1 MELYNDDCLN
11 KLKDFKKHSID
22 CVIVDLPYGQT
33 DCKWDCKIDLN
44 KMWIELKR
52 ICKPCANILF
62 FTTTKFGVELINSN
76 SRAFCYDLVWEKSKK
91 LGFLNSKKAPLRKH
105 ELIYLFNNLGNDD
118 IDISRNEELREYAG
132 KIKKYINT
140 PISKINKIIGS
151 QGLDHFF
158 RISSSQFGIPIEN
171 NYKKLTDHFKLD
183 ELDYY
188 LPYEELKKRFDKG
201 NKRIYN
207 PQMEK
212 GKPYTQKT
220 KGDIIGVYGLKRSK
234 LIENKG
240 TRYPH
245 SILRFNNP
253 HKTVHNT
260 QKPVKLIEWLISSYS
275 NEGDVILDF
284 TMGSGSTG
292 VACKN
297 TNRYFI
303 GIEKDEDIFKIAEK
317 RLNQEILKN

>member
-11 KLKDFKKHSID
+11 KLKDFKKNSVD

-33 DCKWDCKIDLN
+33 DCTWDVKIDLN
-44 KMWIELKR
+44 KMWVELKR
-52 ICKPCANILF
+52 ICKPRANMLF

-76 SRAFCYDLVWEKSKK
+76 YKGFCYDLIWEKSTKV
-91 LGFLNSKKAPLRKH
+91 GFLSAKKAPLRKH
-105 ELIYLFNNLGNDD
+105 ELIYLFNEINNDD
-118 IDISRNEELREYAG
+118 IEISRNEELREYAG

-140 PISKINKIIGS
+140 SITQINKIIGNM
-151 QGLDHFF
+151 GLVHFLGHTAT
-158 RISSSQFGIPIEN
+158 QFGIPTKN
-171 NYKKLTDHFKLD
+171 NYKKFTEHFNLDKL
-183 ELDYY
+183 EYY
-188 LPYEELKKRFDKG
+188 IPYEELKKKWDDF

-212 GKPYTQKT
+212 GKPYIIKR
-220 KGDIIGVYGLKRSK
+220 KGDIDGVYGKKKRK
-234 LIENKG
+234 QKINKG

-260 QKPVKLIEWLISSYS
+260 QKPVDLIEWLIKSYS
-275 NEGDVILDF
+275 NEGDTILDF
-284 TMGSGSTG
+284 TMGSGSTA

-297 TNRYFI
+297 TKRYFI
-303 GIEKDEDIFKIAEK
+303 GIEKDEEIFKTACE
-317 RLNQEILKN
+317 RLNYKS